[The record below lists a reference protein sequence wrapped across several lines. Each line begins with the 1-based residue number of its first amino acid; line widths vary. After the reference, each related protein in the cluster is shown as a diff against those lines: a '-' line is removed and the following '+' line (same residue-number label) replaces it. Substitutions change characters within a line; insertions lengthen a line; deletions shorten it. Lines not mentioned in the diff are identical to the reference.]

1 MTIADFKEIEEEF
14 IRRITKT
21 VWCTMATI
29 DSKGRIR
36 SRIVHPIWEGNV
48 GWLLTG
54 RNSLKAKHIN
64 NNPNVSMSY
73 WDISHE
79 QAHAECAGEFIEDMD
94 EKKRIWDLFLHTPEP
109 LGYDPALFNSNVDD
123 PEFGL
128 LKLTPWRVELWSV
141 ADLST
146 GTPAK
151 VWQP

>member
-29 DSKGRIR
+29 DSKGRLR
-36 SRIVHPIWEGNV
+36 SRIIHPIWEGNV

-54 RNSLKAKHIN
+54 RHSLKAKHIEKS
-64 NNPNVSMSY
+64 PYISLSY
-73 WDISHE
+73 WDPSHE
-79 QAHAECAGEFIEDMD
+79 QVHAECTAEFVEDMG
-94 EKKRIWDLFLHTPEP
+94 EKKRIWDLFLNTPEP

-123 PEFGL
+123 PGFGL
-128 LKLTPWRVELWSV
+128 LKMTPWRVEIWSV